1 MTIST
6 TNERKI
12 SISFFVFNFVIFFVL
27 NFLVLNKFFES
38 KSGVFVYMTM
48 IISALVTGCMYILID
63 ISFTCFLE
71 GRTIAKSKYVAEYS
85 CSIFTDYN
93 KVCILILKYNRCDVY
108 INQLYFLLDNCQ
120 SHRVLYLSKLKS
132 RFLTLNKIDIL
143 YIYLYKYIDSVLMSV
158 LLFIIWQFYSGMS
171 VYNNYI
177 NKVVIISC
185 TIVLALPIYYVAT
198 KICMVFIT
206 KVMQKRNLKMFTFE

>member
-12 SISFFVFNFVIFFVL
+12 STTFWVFNFVIFCIL
-27 NFLVLNKFFES
+27 NFLVLNEFFEN
-38 KSGVFVYMTM
+38 KSGLFVYTT
-48 IISALVTGCMYILID
+48 IIILALVTGCMYILID
-63 ISFTCFLE
+63 IPFTCFLE
-71 GRTIAKSKYVAEYS
+71 GRTIAKSKYVAKYS

-93 KVCILILKYNRCDVY
+93 KVCILILKYNRCDLY

-158 LLFIIWQFYSGMS
+158 LLFIIWQFYSGIN
-171 VYNNYI
+171 VYSHYI

-185 TIVLALPIYYVAT
+185 TLVLALPIYYAVT
-198 KICMVFIT
+198 KICLVFIT